1 MHVTQLPV
9 QVLWRLGTRWGE
21 NRRCTKK
28 HAPSLKWIFSYETTF
43 PRQHTCSG
51 VSIQRILEI
60 LTSLPNTSWSGERE
74 SRRQTMRASL
84 PTSTTKRSWSCRPN
98 TTSKKKPLVV
108 RSLTS
113 DMVFGRRILK
123 YETKAFKPLIF
134 VCVRFELFFRHR
146 IFFSNDSISSAS
158 SALPSSQLDRRWLTH
173 LLQN

>member
-51 VSIQRILEI
+51 V
-60 LTSLPNTSWSGERE
+60 
-74 SRRQTMRASL
+74 
-84 PTSTTKRSWSCRPN
+84 
-98 TTSKKKPLVV
+98 
-108 RSLTS
+108 TS

-123 YETKAFKPLIF
+123 YETKTFKPLIF

-158 SALPSSQLDRRWLTH
+158 SALPASQLDRRWLTH
-173 LLQN
+173 LLHN